1 VSPRLIYLH
10 GFASGQRSQKAVLF
24 REYFSRMG
32 FELDV
37 PDLNPPDFRDLT
49 VGAMVHQVEDILA
62 ASSRPA
68 SLIGSSLGGYIA
80 SLVAS
85 RTEAVHSLVLL
96 APAFDLR
103 ARWTS
108 RLGPEGLRAW
118 KRLGSVSIYHHAFG
132 ENRPLAY
139 RFYEE
144 SEGYPAYPDISRIPV
159 LAFHGRH
166 DEVIPPGPMQTFS
179 QGHDNVDL
187 RIVDDTHELI
197 ETAPIIVEEAFR
209 FLERTLLTG
218 DGVGYCCKSP

>member
-1 VSPRLIYLH
+1 MTPRLIYLH
-10 GFASGQRSQKAVLF
+10 GFASGQRSKKAALF
-24 REYFSRMG
+24 CEYFARKG
-32 FELDV
+32 IELEV

-49 VGAMVHQVEDILA
+49 VGAMAQQVEGLLA
-62 ASSRPA
+62 ASSSPA
-68 SLIGSSLGGYIA
+68 SIIGSSLGGYIA

-85 RTEAVHSLVLL
+85 RGGSLRSLILL

-103 ARWTS
+103 TRWAS

-118 KRLGSVSIYHHAFG
+118 KRLGSVPIYHHGFG

-144 SEGYPAYPDISRIPV
+144 SEGYPPYPDISRIPV

-166 DEVIPPGPMQTFS
+166 DEVIPLEPLETFF
-179 QGHDNVDL
+179 QGHENVDF

-197 ETAPIIVEEAFR
+197 ETAPTIMKETSS
-209 FLERTLLTG
+209 FLERTLLRSA
-218 DGVGYCCKSP
+218 KE